1 MRFSVSAGAWL
12 VATLT
17 RVAPTAG
24 QEPLQLSVYVADS
37 SSFHVTSTLIYGAT
51 EAVLVDAQFRNS
63 DAEKLADRVEA
74 TGRRLKAIF
83 VSHPDDDHYIGLAV
97 LRQRFP
103 GTPIYMSAAAR
114 SEFERTSAR
123 YLAGSRS
130 FQPSE
135 TPDSLPTPELL
146 PSTQLLVDGAA
157 VEVVTDLQGDAF
169 VPSNSFLWVPSLRA
183 VIAGDIVFNGVHV
196 WLANSNPRT
205 RAAWRRSLDRIAA
218 LHPRVVVAGHKRDA
232 GLEDSPAAVEATRAY
247 LTAFEAAVRDA
258 SNADEVVATMRQ
270 GFPDLGLAGIL
281 TRAARVAVPN

>member
-1 MRFSVSAGAWL
+1 MRFSVAVAAWL
-12 VATLT
+12 VAVLAP
-17 RVAPTAG
+17 VAPTAG
-24 QEPLQLSVYVADS
+24 PEPLQLSVYVADS
-37 SSFHVTSTLIYGAT
+37 SSFNVTSTVIYGAT
-51 EAVLVDAQFRNS
+51 EAMLVDAQFKNS
-63 DAEKLADRVEA
+63 EAEKLADGIAA

-103 GTPIYMSAAAR
+103 EAPIYMSAAALA
-114 SEFERTSAR
+114 EFKRTSAR

-146 PSTQLLVDGAA
+146 PSRHLVVDGAA

-183 VIAGDIVFNGVHV
+183 VVAGDIVFNGVHV
-196 WLANSNPRT
+196 WLANSNERT

-232 GLEDSPAAVEATRAY
+232 RLEDSPDAVNGTRAY
-247 LTAFEAAVRDA
+247 LAAFDRAVHDA
-258 SNADEVVATMRQ
+258 SNADEVVAAMKQ
-270 GFPDLGLAGIL
+270 GFPDLSLAGIL